1 MLAAGVLGLALA
13 VAATG
18 RLNGLLFEIDAF
30 DPLTFPQHA
39 LRAQRRGAARGF
51 RLPARRASRVN
62 PIAALR
68 VD

>member
-30 DPLTFPQHA
+30 DPLTFPGMPFVLSVA
-39 LRAQRRGAARGF
+39 APLAAQ
-51 RLPARRASRVN
+51 LPARCASRVN